1 MKIIFLIIFS
11 SLSLFAQNK
20 FDSLDNEIKN
30 AEGKKRIDL
39 LNESAYKLSIDSSAK
54 SLIYSK
60 YAIEAAQEIKYL
72 QGEALACLNTANVY
86 KNINKFSD
94 AIDYY
99 KAAYDLYISLNSQYE
114 AAFSLK
120 SIAEIYTRLADFDK
134 ALDYALQAINI
145 YQTLG
150 LEIEISETLS
160 VIGQIYYSTGNYDKA
175 LEYFSTSYDIA
186 KSLGSQKKIISGL
199 NWLALIYDQHKNE
212 PGKALE
218 VYKEALMI
226 ADTAG
231 LTENK
236 AGVLKNLGKHYFAQK
251 EYDKAAESFD
261 TSLVIFERLKD
272 SKGIAEV
279 LHAMSEIHMVEKE
292 FGKAEAKLG
301 TALQHALKGSLKLLV
316 VENNFLRSKLYEA
329 QGKHSEA
336 LKYFMF
342 YTEMKDS
349 LFSLDKSRQLADIQT
364 IHETEKKEKL
374 IEIQTLKL
382 AEQQKEI
389 NLYLTIAVII
399 AFGSL
404 IIFILY
410 RNYKHIARFL
420 RTVINSLTH
429 PFYVI
434 RTDDFAVELAN
445 TKAESDSLVSNR
457 KFPGIKTEFELP
469 KENGESN
476 WLLEKVVESK
486 SPFTAEQKVVNEK
499 GENSY
504 FEIQGYP
511 IFDKKGNV
519 VKMIEY
525 SIDVTSRKTA
535 EEALRESEQ
544 KLRELN
550 ATKDKFFS
558 IIAHDLK
565 NPFSVI
571 LGYSEMLYEDFD
583 QIPQDEKIKYVS
595 LIGDT
600 AQHSYNLLEDLL
612 NWARSQTGIL
622 EVNKESIDINLIAN
636 DTINFIAGAAES
648 KKINLSSKI
657 PENLIFETDRFML
670 STILRNLVNNAIKF
684 TDNEGCV
691 TIEALPE
698 KDHLLFS
705 VKDTGIGL
713 KKEDIEKLF
722 RIDVNINT
730 IGTSKNKGTGLG
742 LILCREFV
750 EKLGGKIW
758 AEGELGKGSCFKF
771 TIPLQ

>member
-1 MKIIFLIIFS
+1 MKLIFLIVFS
-11 SLSLFAQNK
+11 SFSLFAQNK
-20 FDSLDNEIKN
+20 FDSLDLEIQKVK
-30 AEGKKRIDL
+30 GKKRIDL
-39 LNESAYKLSIDSSAK
+39 LNEAAYGLSADSTEK

-60 YAIEAAQEIKYL
+60 YAIEAAQEIQYVH
-72 QGEALACLNTANVY
+72 GEALACLNAANVY
-86 KNINKFSD
+86 KSINKFSD

-99 KAAYDLYISLNSQYE
+99 KAAYQLYTSLNSQLE

-145 YQTLG
+145 YQSLG
-150 LEIEISETLS
+150 HEIEISETLS
-160 VIGQIYYSTGNYDKA
+160 VIGQIYYATGNFDKA

-186 KSLGSQKKIISGL
+186 KSLGDDKKIINGL
-199 NWLALIYDQHKNE
+199 SWLALIYDEQKNE
-212 PGKALE
+212 HEKALE
-218 VYKEALMI
+218 VYNEALMI
-226 ADTAG
+226 ADSAN
-231 LTENK
+231 LSESK
-236 AGVLKNLGKHYFAQK
+236 AEVLKNLGKLYFRQNNF
-251 EYDKAAESFD
+251 DKAAESFEL
-261 TSLVIFERLKD
+261 SLKIFEELKNI
-272 SKGIAEV
+272 KGIAEV
-279 LHAMSEIHMVEKE
+279 LHAMSEINIAAKE
-292 FGKAEAKLG
+292 YGSAETKLDA
-301 TALQHALKGSLKLLV
+301 ALQHALKGSLKLLI
-316 VENNFLRSKLYEA
+316 VENNFLRSKLYKA
-329 QGKHSEA
+329 QGNYGDA
-336 LKYFMF
+336 LKFYSL

-349 LFSLDKSRQLADIQT
+349 LFSLEKSRQLADIQT

-374 IEIQTLKL
+374 IEIQALKL

-404 IIFILY
+404 IIYILY

-434 RTDDFAVELAN
+434 RTDDLAVELAN
-445 TKAESDSLVSNR
+445 TKAASSSLVSNR
-457 KFPGIKTEFELP
+457 KFAGIKTEFEIP
-469 KENGESN
+469 KDGGESN

-504 FEIQGYP
+504 YEIQGYP

-571 LGYSEMLYEDFD
+571 LGYSEMLYEDFA
-583 QIPQDEKIKYVS
+583 QIPEKEKIKYVS

-622 EVNKESIDINLIAN
+622 EVNKEKIDINFIAK
-636 DTINFIAGAAES
+636 DTINFSAAAAES
-648 KKINLSSKI
+648 KKIILNSVV
-657 PENLIFETDRFML
+657 PENLIVDTDRFML

-684 TDNEGCV
+684 TDNEGGV
-691 TIEALPE
+691 TIKALHE
-698 KDHLLFS
+698 NNQILFS
-705 VKDTGIGL
+705 ITDTGIGL
-713 KKEDIEKLF
+713 KPEDIEKLF

-730 IGTSKNKGTGLG
+730 IGSPKNKGTGLG

-758 AEGELGKGSCFKF
+758 AEGEIGKGSCFKF
-771 TIPLQ
+771 TIPI